1 MLKETTDLHL
11 QEPAEVVLERSMNF
25 APDGEWDT
33 KAAREQ
39 RIVTFMEQRH
49 YLALARQYGDK
60 DLAQRTV
67 GGRRRNLSHP
77 SLQRPCGRGPS
88 HVRRI
93 TNANHFHVRL
103 TNMVRSVDPTSQ
115 TVLAHYRQHCATP
128 GRPDALAELILNIMF
143 VRNTMSKEV
152 VTLCKQGQLPW
163 LERDRGKVAEA
174 SKKEADQLFLSLGGK
189 VFFSHVEPMR
199 SRSKWS
205 RRGWGELVS
214 ELVAFA
220 RKAPELAAAWLGE
233 NAVETFAT
241 AIRKISGFG
250 GKGPAAGELS
260 RLELDSR

>member
-1 MLKETTDLHL
+1 
-11 QEPAEVVLERSMNF
+11 
-25 APDGEWDT
+25 
-33 KAAREQ
+33 
-39 RIVTFMEQRH
+39 
-49 YLALARQYGDK
+49 
-60 DLAQRTV
+60 
-67 GGRRRNLSHP
+67 
-77 SLQRPCGRGPS
+77 
-88 HVRRI
+88 
-93 TNANHFHVRL
+93 
-103 TNMVRSVDPTSQ
+103 MVRSVDPTSQ
-115 TVLAHYRQHCATP
+115 ILLAHYRQHYTP
-128 GRPDALAELILNIMF
+128 GCPDALATLILNIMF

-233 NAVETFAT
+233 NAVETFAM